1 MSRTH
6 EERGQENRQER
17 NRANIPGR
25 QPVRRGSFPAE
36 KLRTSQLEVTCGLED
51 APYRFIGGTVIARH
65 LAQRFVILLNAGD
78 NGGPLRRWNFPFGEL
93 RAGVALEK
101 RLGLGMAGSSRAGL
115 RRG

>member
-51 APYRFIGGTVIARH
+51 TPYRFIGDAVITSN
-65 LAQRFVILLNAGD
+65 LAQRLMVLLNAGD
-78 NGGPLRRWNFPFGEL
+78 NGRPLGRWDFPFGKL

-101 RLGLGMAGSSRAGL
+101 RLGLGMAGASRAGL